1 MRIRPAQLNSQEQRN
16 ILARAVKAS
25 LARALAILLLAGG
38 IARADDLCALARAA
52 GTPQIAGL
60 TIVYLAPLGE
70 PAAANRWRNIIIH
83 QMEGPA
89 GAARRGARPPANKTA
104 PPGGA
109 IWVGAARPGYLGG
122 AEHPLPTHGDGA
134 NRNDGKYIANLMTY
148 RRVVKENS
156 LGIEFA
162 GNFPDVRKPATPEQ
176 FDALLKLLPFLQ
188 QRYQIAPEN
197 IYAHN
202 WIDYKDSRYCEGCAL
217 AAAARKLNFQPRHGR
232 ACSGHPDPAGDGPR

>member
-89 GAARRGARPPANKTA
+89 GAARHGALAQAKNPARRGVTLWVETDGTVYWAVPEN
-104 PPGGA
+104 A
-109 IWVGAARPGYLGG
+109 I
-122 AEHPLPTHGDGA
+122 PTHGDGA